1 MVGVPALK
9 GLFNTRFEPAP
20 LSDQMRQQFFE
31 NMSFS
36 ELVND
41 IARSEHGL
49 IMLMGKGGVGKT
61 TMAAAIAVSPGRYG
75 IRCASYNL
83 RSCCPH

>member
-20 LSDQMRQQFFE
+20 LSGQVRQQFSE

-49 IMLMGKGGVGKT
+49 IMLMGKGGGENHNGRSYRRQ
-61 TMAAAIAVSPGRYG
+61 AGRYG

>member
-1 MVGVPALK
+1 ESGQQNDPLAMAIVQREQEALVNLPAGLSTIPADTLFLQPVNMVGVPALK

-41 IARSEHGL
+41 IAR
-49 IMLMGKGGVGKT
+49 
-61 TMAAAIAVSPGRYG
+61 
-75 IRCASYNL
+75 
-83 RSCCPH
+83 